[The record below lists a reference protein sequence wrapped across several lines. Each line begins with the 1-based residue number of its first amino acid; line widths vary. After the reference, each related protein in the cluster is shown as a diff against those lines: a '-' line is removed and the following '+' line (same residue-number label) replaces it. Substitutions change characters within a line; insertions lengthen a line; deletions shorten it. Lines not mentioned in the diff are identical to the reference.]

1 VREAERSLTHNL
13 SEVNGNGNGN
23 DDDRRRYIYIHM
35 AARRPIRVCEG
46 VAVLTST
53 NTSNHTCATESG
65 LRREPENSENRF
77 GQEKKK
83 KNTDEKRERGRGMA
97 DLSKFAVNN
106 VKICFDFCFFIRNNF
121 KC

>member
-23 DDDRRRYIYIHM
+23 DDDRRRLYIYTHM

-83 KNTDEKRERGRGMA
+83 KKHRREKRERERYGRS
-97 DLSKFAVNN
+97 LE
-106 VKICFDFCFFIRNNF
+106 ICGE
-121 KC
+121 